1 MSRDAASRIGN
12 VAQKNVATLYARAK
26 GDTSGRLGLLD
37 RGLLE
42 HELHLVVLVEVDQH
56 LAARHEPTEQQ
67 LVGERLADRVLDE
80 ARHRPRA
87 HLRVEALPREKLAK
101 LRRERRIDLLLVQLC
116 LELEQELVDDAQDDL
131 VVER

>member
-67 LVGERLADRVLDE
+67 PLGERLAGGEPALRPPHRADRTA
-80 ARHRPRA
+80 ARRRA
-87 HLRVEALPREKLAK
+87 P
-101 LRRERRIDLLLVQLC
+101 C
-116 LELEQELVDDAQDDL
+116 GSCPG
-131 VVER
+131 